1 MCAFTLPKKFKLYLL
16 LFWSINLID
25 EIILFFLFTVVKFR
39 ILSEDYSKV
48 IIVHVSDRS
57 KLDSG

>member
-16 LFWSINLID
+16 LFWSINLIN

-48 IIVHVSDRS
+48 IIVHV
-57 KLDSG
+57 